1 MPRDEKGLRT
11 LSKVDNHMVYLDYAA
26 STPLREVAKDA
37 LSAFCEEPCSVA
49 NPSSL
54 HTLGREASQALEAA
68 RKSISQATQNAFKPS
83 EVTFTGGGTE
93 AINLAIFG
101 ILEGVKRQNP
111 ARIKVFISAFE
122 HDAVFDLV
130 SPLKRAGFD
139 IITIP
144 ITNYGLVDL
153 AFLEK
158 NVDEKTALVC
168 VMGANNE
175 TGIVQEVTTIAEI
188 AHAKGAYLFC
198 DCVQAFLKTD
208 LPYESIDALAFA
220 GHKIGAP
227 KGIGAMLVKRG
238 VPYAPQEFGGGQE
251 GKRRPGTQNLP
262 GAVALG
268 KTVEYVF
275 EKNDAIEREIERK
288 VALVEAFLFADDTG
302 ILPSVSLGDAPTDGT
317 AKENIKRVPG
327 IISAYVPGFDSETL
341 ILALDARGFAV
352 SAASACT
359 AGVAGGSRVLRAMG
373 FSADDAA
380 SSLRISFD
388 ERASDDDLTAFCE
401 TLLEIVKILPKN

>member
-1 MPRDEKGLRT
+1 MPLGEKGLRT
-11 LSKVDNHMVYLDYAA
+11 LSNLDNHMVYLDYAA
-26 STPLREVAKDA
+26 STPLREIAKAA
-37 LSAFCEEPCSVA
+37 LSAFYDEPYSVA

-93 AINLAIFG
+93 AINLTIFG
-101 ILEGVKRQNP
+101 ILEGLRNQNP
-111 ARIKVFISAFE
+111 ARTKVFISAFE
-122 HDAVFDLV
+122 HDAVFDLI

-139 IITIP
+139 VITIP
-144 ITNYGLVDL
+144 VTKYGLVDV

-175 TGIVQEVTTIAEI
+175 TGIVQEIATIADI

-208 LPYESIDALAFA
+208 LPYEAIDALAFA
-220 GHKIGAP
+220 GHKIGGP
-227 KGIGAMLVKRG
+227 KGVGAMLIKRD
-238 VPYAPQEFGGGQE
+238 VPYAPQVFGGGQE

-268 KTVEYVF
+268 KTVGYVF
-275 EKNDAIEREIERK
+275 ENNAAIEREIERK
-288 VALVEAFLFADDTG
+288 VALVEDFLFADGTG
-302 ILPSVSLGDAPTDGT
+302 ILPSVSQVAA
-317 AKENIKRVPG
+317 AKENVKRVPG
-327 IISAYVPGFDSETL
+327 IVSAYVPGFDSGTL

-388 ERASDDDLTAFCE
+388 ERVSDEDLTAFCE
-401 TLLEIVKILPKN
+401 ALLDIMKTLPKN